1 MSDNP
6 SMYGLRWQ
14 GELGSGQTCHTIRCF
29 AATAYQA
36 APGGVNCDLRKG
48 DVVKRVSDGS
58 IAMAAAG
65 DTPFGVIDAIGKYY
79 DATLGAKTYGASLPG
94 GNAWGTITD
103 RRPEIWVIPVANQIF
118 EADCDDNTT
127 ATTEATY
134 LTYEGEN
141 VDLTNNQVAGS
152 TLISPRIDI
161 STHAVT
167 NTLTWRILGI
177 ANRFEQDPSGAFY
190 KLLITANLAQQAPYT
205 ILGV

>member
-1 MSDNP
+1 MADNP
-6 SMYGLRWQ
+6 SNYGLRWQ
-14 GELGSGQTCHTIRCF
+14 GELGGGQTCHSIRCF
-29 AATAYQA
+29 AATGYQA
-36 APGGVNCDLRKG
+36 APGGINCDLRKG

-65 DTPFGVIDAIGKYY
+65 DTPFGVIDAIGKYW
-79 DATLGAKTYGASLPG
+79 DATNLVMTYGASLPG
-94 GNAWGTITD
+94 GNAWGTVTN

-118 EADCDDNTT
+118 EIDCDDNTT

-141 VDLTNNQVAGS
+141 GDLTNNAVAGS
-152 TLISPRIDI
+152 TLISPRFDI

-177 ANRFEQDPSGAFY
+177 ANRFEQDPSGQFF
-190 KLLITANLAQQAPYT
+190 KLLVTANLAQQAPFQAT
-205 ILGV
+205 GV